1 MKYYRGRGNL
11 ACTIFV
17 PFKCGN
23 NCPFCNT
30 NELYKNYVYKEEY
43 LEKMF
48 KWIDIINNNENVS
61 EFVLTG
67 GEPFF
72 NLEVTKRL
80 IDRMNKKVFIN
91 TTLPMLKN
99 IDEIIEYINTEN
111 KIRGINI
118 SRHIEINYNVTIS
131 NKEIID
137 KIKKDVRI
145 NCLIKESYFSDDIKE
160 FIDYWATPYRM
171 INFRAD
177 YRTITTDNLKN
188 RDVISEYLLRNFCYE
203 YSSNCLVC
211 NSEFYSDEDY
221 KVICYHRGLE
231 HSSVTYGERCY
242 VNDILID
249 MYGNIYKDW
258 DMIQDDKFNEWLIN
272 ENN

>member
-1 MKYYRGRGNL
+1 MKYYKGRGNL

-30 NELYKNYVYKEEY
+30 NSLYDGYTYNEEY
-43 LEKMF
+43 LSKIIE
-48 KWIDIINNNENVS
+48 WIHYINKNNDVS

-72 NLEVTKRL
+72 NLQITKRI
-80 IDRMNKKVFIN
+80 IDEMEKIVFIN
-91 TTLPMLKN
+91 TTLPNLKN
-99 IDEIIEYINTEN
+99 IDEIIEYINTED

-118 SRHIEINYNVTIS
+118 SRHICIDYNVS
-131 NKEIID
+131 VCDKSIID
-137 KIKKDVRI
+137 KIEKDVRV
-145 NCLIKESYFSDDIKE
+145 NCILKDDYTKEQIFD

-177 YRTITTDNLKN
+177 YRNITTDTLKN
-188 RDVISEYLLRNFCYE
+188 SDKWSEFFLNNFFWE
-203 YSSNCLVC
+203 VTNNCLVC

-231 HSSVTYGERCY
+231 RSCVTYGERCY

-249 MYGNIYKDW
+249 IYGNIYKDW
-258 DMIQDDKFNEWLIN
+258 DMKNDEEFNNWLKREI
-272 ENN
+272 

>member
-1 MKYYRGRGNL
+1 MKYYKGRGNL

-30 NELYKNYVYKEEY
+30 NKLYEDYSYDDAYLAKIIEWIGVINKNDDVT
-43 LEKMF
+43 
-48 KWIDIINNNENVS
+48 

-67 GEPFF
+67 GEPLF
-72 NLEVTKRL
+72 NLSITKKL
-80 IDRMNKKVFIN
+80 IDAMEKTVFIN
-91 TTLPMLKN
+91 TTLPKLKN
-99 IDEIIEYINTEN
+99 IDEIIDYINSED
-111 KIRGINI
+111 KIGGVNI
-118 SRHIEINYNVTIS
+118 SRHIGLDYNVSICER
-131 NKEIID
+131 EIID
-137 KIKKDVRI
+137 EIEKDVRI
-145 NCLIKESYFSDDIKE
+145 NCLLRDDYTEKQIFD

-177 YRTITTDNLKN
+177 YRTVTTDTLKN
-188 RDVISEYLLRNFCYE
+188 RDKWTEFFLTNFCWE
-203 YSSNCLVC
+203 STSDCLVC

-221 KVICYHRGLE
+221 KVVCYHRGLE
-231 HSSVTYGERCY
+231 HSCVTYKERCY

-258 DMIQDDKFNEWLIN
+258 DMETDEEFRKWLK
-272 ENN
+272 

>member
-1 MKYYRGRGNL
+1 MRYYKGRDNL

-30 NELYKNYVYKEEY
+30 KQMYDNFKYSDEY
-43 LEKMF
+43 LQKILG
-48 KWIDIINNNENVS
+48 WIDVINNNENVT

-72 NLEVTKRL
+72 NLEITKQ
-80 IDRMNKKVFIN
+80 IVDRCQKKVFIN
-91 TTLPMLKN
+91 TTLPNLKN
-99 IDEIIEYINTEN
+99 IDEIIEYINNED
-111 KIRGINI
+111 KIKGINI
-118 SRHIEINYNVTIS
+118 SRHIGLNYNVAIADKETI
-131 NKEIID
+131 NKIAKEI
-137 KIKKDVRI
+137 RI
-145 NCLIKESYFSDDIKE
+145 NCILKDEYTKDQLLE
-160 FIDYWATPYRM
+160 YIDYWVTPYRL

-177 YRTITTDNLKN
+177 YRNVTTDTLKN
-188 RDVISEYLLRNFCYE
+188 RDKWSELFLSIFFWE
-203 YSSNCLVC
+203 YTSNCLVC
-211 NSEFYSDEDY
+211 NSEFYSDEEY

-231 HSSVTYGERCY
+231 HSCVIYGERCY

-258 DMIQDDKFNEWLIN
+258 DMIEDKNFNEWLN
-272 ENN
+272 E

>member
-1 MKYYRGRGNL
+1 MKYYKGRDNL

-30 NELYKNYVYKEEY
+30 NKLYKNYSYSDEHLSKI
-43 LEKMF
+43 
-48 KWIDIINNNENVS
+48 IDWVHCLNKNKDVS

-72 NLEVTKRL
+72 NLSITKKI
-80 IDRMNKKVFIN
+80 IDEMEKKVFIN
-91 TTLPMLKN
+91 TTLPKLKN
-99 IDEIIEYINTEN
+99 IDEIIDYINSED

-118 SRHIEINYNVTIS
+118 SRHIGLDYNVS
-131 NKEIID
+131 VSEKEIID
-137 KIKKDVRI
+137 KIEKDVRI
-145 NCLIKESYFSDDIKE
+145 NCILDKECTKE
-160 FIDYWATPYRM
+160 QIFNFIDYWATPYRM

-177 YRTITTDNLKN
+177 YRNITTDTLKN
-188 RDVISEYLLRNFCYE
+188 RDVWTEFFLRNFHWE
-203 YSSNCLVC
+203 YTNNCLVC

-231 HSSVTYGERCY
+231 HSCVTYGKRCY
-242 VNDILID
+242 INDILID

-258 DMIQDDKFNEWLIN
+258 DMEHDEEFNNWLTRDC
-272 ENN
+272 